1 MAGESNIADYL
12 SRYLKAK
19 TYVPSQDIDS
29 TYKINSVIM
38 RTENRVNML
47 VRKRIQNDEIDI
59 ETISKATREDEELQ
73 RIKHHIIT
81 KNDQLPSSY

>member
-1 MAGESNIADYL
+1 
-12 SRYLKAK
+12 
-19 TYVPSQDIDS
+19 
-29 TYKINSVIM
+29 M